1 MPALPAEKVLLLD
14 LRSAFSACFDGGRF
28 LLRGGDYR
36 WRLGFFTLR
45 SRSRSRRRRC
55 CLYGWWLYRRCD
67 HSPLW
72 LLLLDYVESSSG
84 HETPAVIRRLYKRGL
99 KNLHVT
105 CVRIRAVIVI
115 LVELVKVALGREL
128 RRSR

>member
-14 LRSAFSACFDGGRF
+14 LRSAFSACFDTRRF
-28 LLRGGDYR
+28 FLRGGDYR

-45 SRSRSRRRRC
+45 SRSRSRSRSGCRRC
-55 CLYGWWLYRRCD
+55 CLYGWWLYRRRNR
-67 HSPLW
+67 SPLW

-105 CVRIRAVIVI
+105 CVRIGAVIVI
-115 LVELVKVALGREL
+115 LVELVKVALG
-128 RRSR
+128 